1 MDDTNLIMKK
11 ISHRGNLNGRI
22 PERENEPN
30 YVVEALALGYNCEI
44 DVWVINGDEYY
55 LGHDEPTYQVEETFL
70 ESNLLWC
77 HAKNIDALE
86 KMLKN
91 KKIHCFWHEE
101 DSFTLTS
108 KGYIWTYPNNHITKK
123 SICVLPE
130 IGDYTDLNCYG
141 ICSDYIQNYK

>member
-1 MDDTNLIMKK
+1 MKK

>member
-1 MDDTNLIMKK
+1 MKK

-44 DVWVINGDEYY
+44 DVWVINDEYY
-55 LGHDEPTYQVEETFL
+55 LGHDEPKYKVEELFL

-77 HAKNIDALE
+77 HAKNIEALE

-91 KKIHCFWHEE
+91 KKIHCFWHQE
-101 DSFTLTS
+101 DYFTLTS
-108 KGYIWTYPNNHITKK
+108 KGFIWTYPNYHLTKK

-130 IGDYTDLNCYG
+130 IGEYTDLNCYG